1 MNAASLF
8 AASERAG
15 HDALALRWDDGAMTY
30 GVLGDRVRRA
40 AAALEC
46 HGVAAGDRVA
56 LLLPN
61 HPSFAVALLATVWI
75 GAVAA
80 VLSPAWLPH
89 DLARA
94 LDDAD
99 ARVLVTTESAAMSLG
114 SAPPIT
120 LLVDDAL
127 HADSFDAALDRAS
140 AAHWSIPLPRDV
152 NDPATI
158 LYSSGTTGDPKGIVL
173 THGNLVFN
181 AMSKVRYCEIGARD
195 ALALVVPIS
204 HCFGQNVVLLG
215 ALAAGATVRMHARFD
230 ARRLLQSIRAG
241 EVSHLFAVPL
251 VFQRLLDAG
260 DPTPLRALRCALS
273 AAAPLPESLAQR
285 WRVVTGHA
293 LRQGYGLTES
303 SPFATY
309 DDGRANGAAGV
320 GRAIAGVEV
329 RIGEIHGDGWLRPG
343 VAGEIAI
350 RGPNVM
356 HGYWRRPAAT
366 ARALRNGWLR
376 TGDVGRLSSDG
387 TLQLVDRLDDV
398 INVAGFKVYPS
409 DVERAVLD
417 HAAIAEAAAYRLP
430 DANRGWLVALDV
442 VPSPGM
448 PLHSDD
454 VHQLAHARLASF
466 QRPARVRI
474 VSFLPRSPS
483 GKVLRR
489 VLTASAVGP
498 EESAPASRG

>member
-8 AASERAG
+8 AASERADP
-15 HDALALRWDDGAMTY
+15 DALAIRWDDGAMTY
-30 GVLGDRVRRA
+30 GVLGDQVRRA
-40 AAALEC
+40 AAALDA
-46 HGVAAGDRVA
+46 HGVAPGDRVA

-61 HPSFAVALLATVWI
+61 HPSFAVALLATLWI
-75 GAVAA
+75 GAIAA

-94 LDDAD
+94 LDEAD
-99 ARVLVTTESAAMSLG
+99 ARVLVTTGSAAMSLG

-120 LLVDDAL
+120 LLVDSAG
-127 HADSFDAALDRAS
+127 HASSFDAALDGAPGAR
-140 AAHWSIPLPRDV
+140 WSVPLPRNA

-158 LYSSGTTGDPKGIVL
+158 LYSSGTTGDPKGVVL

-181 AMSKVRYCEIGARD
+181 ARSKVRYCEIGAGD

-230 ARRLLQSIRAG
+230 AGRVLRSIRAG

-260 DPTPLRALRCALS
+260 DPAPLQALRCALS
-273 AAAPLPESLAQR
+273 AAAPLSESLAQR
-285 WRVVTGHA
+285 WRSVTGHP

-309 DDGRANGAAGV
+309 DDGVANGAAGV

-329 RIGEIHGDGWLRPG
+329 RIGEIHGDGWAGPG
-343 VAGEIAI
+343 DTGEIAI

-356 HGYWRRPAAT
+356 RGYWRRPAAT
-366 ARALRNGWLR
+366 ARALRDGWLR

-387 TLQLVDRLDDV
+387 ALQLVDRLDDV

-409 DVERAVLD
+409 DVERAVLS
-417 HAAIAEAAAYRLP
+417 HPAIAEAAAYRLP

-442 VPSPGM
+442 VLSPGM
-448 PLHSDD
+448 PLRADE
-454 VHQLAHARLASF
+454 VHQLARERLASF
-466 QRPARVRI
+466 QRPARVRM
-474 VSFLPRSPS
+474 VSELPRSPS

-489 VLTASAVGP
+489 VLTASAAGP
-498 EESAPASRG
+498 EESAPAPRV